1 VDVRAQRFPLLDS
14 LRAIAALSV
23 LTLHGAFQHV
33 LVFYP
38 DSTLTPY
45 ASRLGVGVTIF
56 FVISGFLLYRPFAAA
71 RLAGERAPSTGAYA
85 WRRFLRIV
93 PAYWV
98 ALTIAALV
106 VGLSYVFTLD
116 GVLRFYG
123 FAQIYSS
130 ADAVNGLGQ
139 AWTLCVEVAFYAL
152 LPLWALGQRRL
163 GGADPR
169 ARLRRELAGL
179 GVLALIGL
187 AYATVVVVRFNP
199 NLPREAWMFLQLPNF
214 LDAFAAGMAL
224 AVLSAWWQGAQRPPA
239 VVRAV
244 ERRPWIPW
252 LVALAAFATCA
263 QLGTVG
269 ALTDTEYFVGQRLF
283 VVVAVGLLLPAV
295 FGDPARGWVRRLLAR
310 RWLLWV
316 GLVSYGVYLWHPFVY
331 ERLIAWGWLPR
342 DTGGQIARFAAGL
355 ALTLAIAAVSYY
367 VVERPVLKLK
377 RRVAGSPAPDQPGA
391 VSAPAVPVLPG
402 GQPAEP

>member
-1 VDVRAQRFPLLDS
+1 MDARAARYPLLDS

-23 LTLHGAFQHV
+23 LTLHGAFQQV
-33 LVFYP
+33 LVFHP
-38 DSTLTPY
+38 DNPLTRY

-56 FVISGFLLYRPFAAA
+56 FVISGFLLYRPFVAA
-71 RLAGERAPSTGAYA
+71 RLAGERAPRTRAYA

-98 ALTIAALV
+98 ALTV
-106 VGLSYVFTLD
+106 VAVVAGLSYVFTWD
-116 GVLRFYG
+116 GVPRFYG

-130 ADAVNGLGQ
+130 KDAVNGLGQ

-152 LPLWALGQRRL
+152 LPLWALSQRRL

-169 ARLRRELAGL
+169 ARMRRELAGL
-179 GVLALIGL
+179 ALLALAGL
-187 AYATVVVVRFNP
+187 AFAAVVTHRFNP
-199 NLPREAWMFLQLPNF
+199 NLPQEAWMFLQLPNF

-224 AVLSAWWQGAQRPPA
+224 AVLSAWWQSAAEPPRL
-239 VVRAV
+239 VGIV

-252 LVALAAFATCA
+252 LVALVAFVLCA
-263 QLGTVG
+263 QLGTMG
-269 ALTDTEYFVGQRLF
+269 ALTDREYYVGQRLF
-283 VVVAVGLLLPAV
+283 VIVAVGLLLPAV

-331 ERLIAWGWLPR
+331 ERLIAWGWLPER
-342 DTGGQIARFAAGL
+342 APGQIGRFAVGL
-355 ALTLAIAAVSYY
+355 ALTLVVAAVSYY
-367 VVERPVLKLK
+367 VVERPALKLK
-377 RRVAGSPAPDQPGA
+377 RRVAPAPAPDQPGA